1 MKNSVQKT
9 RAVIL
14 VLITIVLV
22 MYLQSGCGK
31 HQDNHGIQNNTAI
44 SITPDEGGIE
54 NEPASIKSQADEI
67 TQTYL
72 QPTQDLDMDSDTR
85 AEDDPPL
92 GAPPQKNIAL
102 SDANFIVTDNRS
114 DEELIG
120 YEDSQTF
127 LQDFGFDDDQPFYQ
141 YIEEESGTLKLTL
154 YYDEQTDVGGGI
166 CYNTDQKTARHTER
180 DAEGFIFNSAGK
192 LQYTDA
198 FLSSLP
204 ESDARQENIDCYAIY
219 KNGLSTPDHY
229 LYIDHTADCLRVAF
243 LSRHDVIADAQG
255 RQYGIVG
262 PSLSRNE
269 FAQAVLSKADH
280 KDTQLITYTYA
291 ADYDGDG
298 QEEAFVIAGEW
309 GNSFGDSTLQYILGE
324 LWFVDSSCHATRLDS
339 TRTFRAWQQY
349 IRQDGT
355 IYLFLDHETSFSS
368 WGTLV
373 FSVEESQP
381 VIFWHTNDTSVYL
394 PEEDQP
400 ISFPRTSCTE
410 HINDEGQIIIILSTY
425 DNTLDTGLGDG
436 HYLWQGHT
444 WKPYTFEFDH
454 GHWKETPAREVTR
467 QEVESIAALPE
478 SFDESAYDGVQYI
491 LRENGELNIN
501 MAEVDQEYQLIH
513 FNNITFLLGDTQEW
527 IAQERDDNGI
537 YYIQL
542 NGDSHW
548 DYLDNLLAELQS
560 KRN

>member
-14 VLITIVLV
+14 VLITIMLV
-22 MYLQSGCGK
+22 MYLQSGCGNN
-31 HQDNHGIQNNTAI
+31 HDNYDNQNNAVL
-44 SITPDEGGIE
+44 SVTPDEAETE
-54 NEPASIKSQADEI
+54 NEPASIESQTDDIAQAI
-67 TQTYL
+67 Q
-72 QPTQDLDMDSDTR
+72 QSTQDNLDMDSATR
-85 AEDDPPL
+85 AEDESL
-92 GAPPQKNIAL
+92 YGALPQKSIAL
-102 SDANFIVTDNRS
+102 ADANFIVTDNRS
-114 DEELIG
+114 DNELIG
-120 YEDSQTF
+120 YDNSQTF
-127 LQDFGFDDDQPFYQ
+127 LQDFGFDDDQPFFQ
-141 YIEEESGTLKLTL
+141 YIDEESGTLKLTL
-154 YYDEQTDVGGGI
+154 YYDEQTDLGGGI
-166 CYNTDQKTARHTER
+166 CYNTDQKAARHAES
-180 DAEGFIFNSAGK
+180 DAKGFVFNSAGK

-198 FLSSLP
+198 FLSSLA
-204 ESDARQENIDCYAIY
+204 ESSNRLENIDCYAIH
-219 KNGLSTPDHY
+219 KNGLSTPDYY

-255 RQYGIVG
+255 KRYGIVG

-269 FAQAVLSKADH
+269 FAQAALSKANYQ
-280 KDTQLITYTYA
+280 DTQLTTYTYA

-298 QEEAFVIAGEW
+298 KEEAFVIAGEW

-349 IRQDGT
+349 IRQDGV
-355 IYLFLDHETSFSS
+355 IYIFLDHETSFSS

-381 VIFWHTNDTSVYL
+381 VIFWDTNETSAYL

-400 ISFPRTSCTE
+400 ISFPRTSCTK
-410 HINDEGQIIIILSTY
+410 HINDDGQIIFILSAY
-425 DNTLDTGLGDG
+425 DDTLDIGLGDG

-467 QEVESIAALPE
+467 KEVESIAALPE
-478 SFDESAYDGVQYI
+478 SFDESAYDAVQYI

-513 FNNITFLLGDTQEW
+513 FSNITFLPGDTQEW
-527 IAQERDDNGI
+527 IAQERDNNGI

-560 KRN
+560 QR